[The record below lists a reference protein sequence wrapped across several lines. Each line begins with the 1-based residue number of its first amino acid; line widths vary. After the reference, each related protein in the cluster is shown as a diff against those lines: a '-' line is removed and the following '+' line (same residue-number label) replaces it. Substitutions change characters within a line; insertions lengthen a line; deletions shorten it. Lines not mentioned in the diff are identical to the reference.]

1 MRAGQ
6 QIANFSLSIL
16 TLENVKGVLL
26 EFTDYPEN
34 TD

>member
-1 MRAGQ
+1 MKAGQ
-6 QIANFSLSIL
+6 QVANFSLSVL

-26 EFTDYPEN
+26 EFTDYAEN